1 MSSIDF
7 DILNNI
13 VCLVA
18 KRKSG
23 KSQLMRY
30 IIMKNKHRF
39 DKMFLICPTQ
49 AINDFYEEDLFKK
62 NDIFENYSDNWV
74 TALMN
79 KLATINAKKKD
90 DKECK
95 HVLLVLDDVCSD
107 TDFHHSKTLRQLATK
122 GRHYKITLFITCQY
136 LYHVPP
142 IFRSNVDY
150 MCVGQINSQGLEI
163 LTSEFIAGDLTK
175 QDFIKMYYKATS
187 NFGFLLINNNST
199 KSNDDLDSIYGVIK
213 TPKEFIK

>member
-1 MSSIDF
+1 MSSIEF

-23 KSQLMRY
+23 KSQLLRY
-30 IIMKNKHRF
+30 IISKNKHKF
-39 DKMFLICPTQ
+39 DKMFLVCPTQ
-49 AINDFYEEDLFKK
+49 AINDFYEESLFKK

-74 TALMN
+74 NALM
-79 KLATINAKKKD
+79 KKMGEINAKKTN

-107 TDFHHSKTLRQLATK
+107 TDFHHSKTLKQLATK
-122 GRHYKITLFITCQY
+122 GRHYKVSLFITCQY

-142 IFRSNVDY
+142 IFRSNVDW
-150 MCVGQINSQGLEI
+150 MLVGQINSQGLEI
-163 LTSEFIAGDLTK
+163 LTSEFIAGEITK
-175 QDFIKMYYKATS
+175 PEFIKMYYKATS
-187 NFGFLLINNNST
+187 NYGFLLINNNST
-199 KSNDDLDSIYGVIK
+199 KCNDDLCSIYGVLR
-213 TPKEFIK
+213 TPSDFVK

>member
-1 MSSIDF
+1 MSRIDF
-7 DILNNI
+7 DILNTI

-23 KSQLMRY
+23 KSQLLRY
-30 IIMKNKHRF
+30 IITKNKHRF

-62 NDIFENYSDNWV
+62 EDIFDEYSDNWV
-74 TALMN
+74 TTLMN
-79 KLATINAKKKD
+79 KMAKMNAKITN

-95 HVLLVLDDVCSD
+95 HVLLVFDDVCSD
-107 TDFHHSKTLRQLATK
+107 TDFHHSKTLKQLATK

-150 MCVGQINSQGLEI
+150 M
-163 LTSEFIAGDLTK
+163 F
-175 QDFIKMYYKATS
+175 
-187 NFGFLLINNNST
+187 
-199 KSNDDLDSIYGVIK
+199 
-213 TPKEFIK
+213 

>member
-1 MSSIDF
+1 MSSIEF

-23 KSQLMRY
+23 KSQLLRY
-30 IIMKNKHRF
+30 IISKNKHKF
-39 DKMFLICPTQ
+39 DKMFLVCPTQ
-49 AINDFYEEDLFKK
+49 AINDFYEESLFKK

-74 TALMN
+74 NALM
-79 KLATINAKKKD
+79 KKMGEINAKKTN

-107 TDFHHSKTLRQLATK
+107 TDFHHSKTLKQLATK
-122 GRHYKITLFITCQY
+122 GRHYKVSLFITCQY

-142 IFRSNVDY
+142 IFRSNVDW
-150 MCVGQINSQGLEI
+150 MLVGQINSQGLEI
-163 LTSEFIAGDLTK
+163 LTSEFIAGEITK
-175 QDFIKMYYKATS
+175 PEFIKMYYRATS
-187 NFGFLLINNNST
+187 NYGFLLINNNST
-199 KSNDDLDSIYGVIK
+199 KCNDDLCSIYGVLR
-213 TPKEFIK
+213 TPSDFVK

>member
-1 MSSIDF
+1 MSRIDF
-7 DILNNI
+7 DILNTI

-23 KSQLMRY
+23 KSQLLRY
-30 IIMKNKHRF
+30 IITKNKHRF

-62 NDIFENYSDNWV
+62 EDIFDEYSDNWV
-74 TALMN
+74 TSLMN
-79 KLATINAKKKD
+79 KMAKINAKIKNDKD
-90 DKECK
+90 CK

-107 TDFHHSKTLRQLATK
+107 TDFHHSKTLKQLATK
-122 GRHYKITLFITCQY
+122 GRHYKVTLFITCQY

-150 MCVGQINSQGLEI
+150 MLVGQINSQGLDI
-163 LTSEFIAGDLTK
+163 LTSEFIAGSINR
-175 QDFIKMYYKATS
+175 QQFIEMYYKSTS
-187 NFGFLLINNNST
+187 NYGFLLINNNST
-199 KSNDDLDSIYGVIK
+199 KSNDDLNSIYGVVK
-213 TPKEFIK
+213 TPQQYIK

>member
-1 MSSIDF
+1 MPINF
-7 DILNNI
+7 DIVNNI

-39 DKMFLICPTQ
+39 NKMYLICPTQ
-49 AINDFYEEDLFKK
+49 AINDFYEENLFKK
-62 NDIFENYSDNWV
+62 ENIFENYSDNWV
-74 TALMN
+74 EALM
-79 KLATINAKKKD
+79 KKMADVNAKKQSD
-90 DKECK
+90 NECK

-107 TDFHHSKTLRQLATK
+107 TDFHHSKTLKQLATK

-142 IFRSNVDY
+142 VFRSNVDF
-150 MCVGQINSQGLEI
+150 MCIGQINSQGLDI
-163 LTSEFIAGDLTK
+163 LTSEFIAGEMTK
-175 QDFIKMYYKATS
+175 QEFIKLYYKCTS
-187 NFGFLLINNNST
+187 DYGFLLINNNST
-199 KSNDDLDSIYGVIK
+199 KNNNDLASIYGILK
-213 TPKEFIK
+213 CPKEFIK